1 MIADDAIGS
10 RIVPTAET
18 SLTVPPMSCP
28 HLSSQSIGVLMGFA
42 IQFDNAKVNFDSFAY
57 PNFVWLMRVLVF
69 VATAVIPVVVILRAL
84 SLATEKRRL

>member
-1 MIADDAIGS
+1 
-10 RIVPTAET
+10 
-18 SLTVPPMSCP
+18 
-28 HLSSQSIGVLMGFA
+28 MGFA

-69 VATAVIPVVVILRAL
+69 VATPVIPVVVILRAL